1 MSSTRNKPAVTPSKP
16 LITTII
22 PTYRRPQRVRRAIR
36 SVLAQSYPHFRVL
49 VYDNASGDDT
59 AEVVAEYVASDSRV
73 KYFCRPENIGP
84 FKNFAEALEHVETP
98 LFSLLSDDDVLL
110 PDMYQVALAG
120 IDEFPEA
127 MMSVAATIYMDEQGR
142 VLKVPT
148 SSWRPGQYTPP
159 EGMLAMLQD
168 RHPAWTGALFRREVL
183 EKVGN
188 LDEEVGNPFDLD
200 FELRIAAHFPIVVS
214 LKPVGILVIHS
225 ASQSASGTFEEK
237 YPGWLKMIRKIT
249 GDEAIPYH
257 ARCQAADMLNEH
269 FKTWLSYEVL
279 GLIIRGEWEEVDK
292 ATDMLQNSCHLTL
305 RSSLLT
311 ILART
316 CRSIPPA
323 RVLLKDVRALKR
335 FVVSIVPNPS
345 SKQLQRSYGAYA
357 RYLEL

>member
-1 MSSTRNKPAVTPSKP
+1 LAVSDSKP

-22 PTYRRPQRVRRAIR
+22 PTYRRPRLLGRAIR
-36 SVLAQSYPHFRVL
+36 SVLAQTYPYFQL
-49 VYDNASGDDT
+49 FIYDNASGDDT

-73 KYFCRPENIGP
+73 KYFCRPENIGG
-84 FKNFAEALEHVETP
+84 FKNFAEPLEHVETP
-98 LFSLLSDDDVLL
+98 FFSFLSDDDVLL

-127 MMSVAATIYMDEQGR
+127 MISAAVTIYVDEHGR
-142 VLKVPT
+142 VLEVPT
-148 SSWRPGQYTPP
+148 SSWRPGLYTPP

-168 RHPAWTGALFRREVL
+168 GHLSWTGMLFRREVL
-183 EKVGN
+183 EKVGS
-188 LDEEVGNPFDLD
+188 LDEEVGNPCDLD
-200 FELRIAAHFPIVVS
+200 FELRIAAHLPIVVC

-225 ASQSASGTFEEK
+225 ASQSQSGTFEEM
-237 YPGWLKMIRKIT
+237 YPGWLKMIHKIT
-249 GDEAIPYH
+249 RDEAIPYH

-279 GLIIRGEWEEVDK
+279 GLIIRGEWEKVDK
-292 ATDMLQNSCHLTL
+292 AIDILQNSCHLTL

-311 ILART
+311 ILAGT
-316 CRSIPPA
+316 CRSIPPV